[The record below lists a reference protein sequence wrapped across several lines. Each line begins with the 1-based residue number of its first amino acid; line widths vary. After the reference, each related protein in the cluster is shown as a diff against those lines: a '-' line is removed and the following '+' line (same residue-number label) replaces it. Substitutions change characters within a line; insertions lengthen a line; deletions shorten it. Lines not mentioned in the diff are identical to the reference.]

1 MHTNRTRPRLNDRRP
16 EQSGNWT
23 ALGPSTATPPVRR
36 RHSCRRLLAASLSW
50 SAGCSATALLVPGV
64 AEAGTNLA
72 AAASLDEVI
81 TNLRNVIT
89 GLLVGLATLFAT
101 IGGVRYM
108 LAGGDPGEVEAAK
121 KTLRYAAI
129 GYSVAVLAP
138 VLVKLLQSIVGEP
151 S

>member
-1 MHTNRTRPRLNDRRP
+1 
-16 EQSGNWT
+16 
-23 ALGPSTATPPVRR
+23 V
-36 RHSCRRLLAASLSW
+36 AASLVW
-50 SAGCSATALLVPGV
+50 TAGCVMSALLVPGV
-64 AEAGTNLA
+64 AEASTNLA
-72 AAASLDEVI
+72 AASSLDEVI
-81 TNLRNVIT
+81 NNLRDVIV

-138 VLVKLLQSIVGEP
+138 LLVKILQGIVGAP
-151 S
+151 